1 MNGID
6 GKAIRAVIK
15 ELGSRYPGKSRSW
28 VRRSL
33 RRFLNND
40 VKALG
45 GDAWVVRGEPSMGD
59 RLPQYIVRFLN
70 GRYTCDCQMGAWG
83 ASRGLCTHI
92 GAVIISQLYEE
103 LTRTVYAAVLRAEC
117 LDNELTI
124 LSNDNAVINKVAQG
138 GSTIY
143 VVRTGREA
151 TIRALLACN
160 DEIRELVIST
170 RPMKNWEV
178 MEILRGGTVQ
188 SHNNSY

>member
-1 MNGID
+1 M
-6 GKAIRAVIK
+6 
-15 ELGSRYPGKSRSW
+15 
-28 VRRSL
+28 
-33 RRFLNND
+33 
-40 VKALG
+40 
-45 GDAWVVRGEPSMGD
+45 
-59 RLPQYIVRFLN
+59 
-70 GRYTCDCQMGAWG
+70 
-83 ASRGLCTHI
+83 
-92 GAVIISQLYEE
+92 
-103 LTRTVYAAVLRAEC
+103 
-117 LDNELTI
+117 
-124 LSNDNAVINKVAQG
+124 INKVAQG